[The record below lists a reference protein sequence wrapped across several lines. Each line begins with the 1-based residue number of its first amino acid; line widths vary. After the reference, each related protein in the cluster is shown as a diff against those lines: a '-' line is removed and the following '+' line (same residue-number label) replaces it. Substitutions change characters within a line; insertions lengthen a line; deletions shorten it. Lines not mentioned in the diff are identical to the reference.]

1 MLTDEQ
7 IDRLMNPR
15 KPYSSAKAIERAV
28 RGQDT
33 ALIESLLK
41 HIEETTCTHES
52 THRGGAIWEICD
64 DCGAKWADDQGG
76 KPEFKWPKAVIAARA
91 RLGKGDTAC

>member
-1 MLTDEQ
+1 MLSDEQ

-41 HIEETTCTHES
+41 HIEETTCTHEI
-52 THRGGAIWEICD
+52 THRGGINWEICD

-91 RLGKGDTAC
+91 RLEKAP